1 MNSPKQPDRPRADG
15 HGPVNAHAGTA
26 ALAAAVLW
34 ALTGLFVKGIDHL
47 ALPQIIWG
55 RFVLSLLL
63 VLPFAVR
70 SVRARATRARVTT
83 ARATR
88 VGGASAREHGSGRAL
103 VTDIGLGACMTAYY
117 VLATVGF
124 AVGPVALT
132 SLIIALAPVLTLVW
146 QGIATGRVR
155 RRELV
160 GFAIAVI
167 GVGAYFVP
175 LSSGAGGFTAAAVL
189 AAAAAAVGATLVKA
203 GYSIGLWTR
212 AGRGE
217 PARAD
222 RVNVLTFLLGALVL
236 LPVLPSVSGPTELT
250 APDLGLLVALALCAT
265 VAPNILNTWA
275 STRLAPTPNAMCGM
289 LTPPVAG
296 VAGWVV
302 LGESLTGT
310 QLAGMALALVG
321 VGVCMLR
328 RDDR

>member
-1 MNSPKQPDRPRADG
+1 MSSPADAGRAQADG
-15 HGPVNAHAGTA
+15 QGSVGMRAGSA

-63 VLPFAVR
+63 VLPFVVR
-70 SVRARATRARVTT
+70 SVRVRVARGR
-83 ARATR
+83 
-88 VGGASAREHGSGRAL
+88 GAGEREHTTGRAL
-103 VTDIGLGACMTAYY
+103 VVDIGLGACMTVYY

-160 GFAIAVI
+160 GFGIAVI

-175 LSSGAGGFTAAAVL
+175 LSSGAGQFSTVAVL
-189 AAAAAAVGATLVKA
+189 GATAAAVGATLVKA
-203 GYSIGLWTR
+203 GYSIGLWTL

-217 PARAD
+217 PARSD
-222 RVNVLTFLLGALVL
+222 RVNALTFLLGALAL
-236 LPVLPSVSGPTELT
+236 IPVLPTVAGPTQLT

-265 VAPNILNTWA
+265 VAPNLLNTWA

-296 VAGWVV
+296 VAGWIV
-302 LGESLTGT
+302 LGESLTGL
-310 QLAGMALALVG
+310 QLAGMALALIG
-321 VGVCMLR
+321 VGVCILNGGGR
-328 RDDR
+328 RSRV